1 VLLGCVGDDLLAKIA
16 LAGPREAGAET
27 SAVGIVPGPT
37 GLAMVVVRPDGEKTI
52 LLATN
57 ANDVW
62 RPADEEQALR
72 AIAAAGARSVLVA
85 DMEAPC
91 TVVERALR
99 AARER
104 GLTTLLDPSPAARV
118 GDEVLA
124 LADDVTPN
132 PSETKAIVGVEVR
145 DAGDAEHAARA
156 LRERGARGVLVKL
169 PDGGCLVAD
178 ETMHALVPAPH
189 GVAAS
194 SIAVERYGSR
204 ASYPGRGELEAMVR
218 RIASLVAAA

>member
-1 VLLGCVGDDLLAKIA
+1 
-16 LAGPREAGAET
+16 
-27 SAVGIVPGPT
+27 
-37 GLAMVVVRPDGEKTI
+37 MVVVRPDGEKTI

-156 LRERGARGVLVKL
+156 LRERGARGILVKL

-178 ETMHALVPAPH
+178 ETMHALVPASHGVAVVDKTDAGDAFAGAVAVALLEGRPALAAAAF

-194 SIAVERYGSR
+194 SIAVERYGSQ